1 MRQVWTYLK
10 RAVLALALTGPFSA
24 PLAASEAIV
33 AVAANFLTT
42 ARALETAF
50 EAETGHDLILAHGS
64 TGRLYAQII
73 NGAPFDLFLAAD
85 AARPEALKVGGAAVA
100 QRTYAVGRLVLV
112 SRGAGAHRPA
122 DLVRG
127 SRVALA
133 NPALAPYGA
142 AAFEALEALGLHN
155 KDFDPVLGDSVGQAA
170 TFLATGNADLAFL
183 AASQLDMLDPGLTAF
198 EMAGLHTPVR
208 QDAVLL
214 ARGRDNPAAGAFFD
228 WLGSDSARGI
238 IEASGYSV
246 PQ

>member
-1 MRQVWTYLK
+1 MRPIWTYL
-10 RAVLALALTGPFSA
+10 AGVALAFG
-24 PLAASEAIV
+24 LAGQAAAERAMA

-50 EAETGHDLILAHGS
+50 EAETGFDLVLAHGS

-100 QRTYAVGRLVLV
+100 QRTYAVGHLVLV
-112 SRGAGAHRPA
+112 ARDGGAARPA
-122 DLVRG
+122 ELVRG
-127 SRVALA
+127 NRVALA
-133 NPALAPYGA
+133 NPDVAPYGA
-142 AAFEALEALGLHN
+142 AAFEALAALGVMG

-183 AASQLDMLDPGLTAF
+183 AASQLAMLEPGLTAF
-198 EMAGLHTPVR
+198 EMTGLHAPVR

-214 ARGRDNPAAGAFFD
+214 AQGDDNPAAHAFFD
-228 WLGSDSARGI
+228 WLGSDQARTI

-246 PQ
+246 PE

>member
-1 MRQVWTYLK
+1 MTRVWTYLK
-10 RAVLALALTGPFSA
+10 AGALAVGFAGP
-24 PLAASEAIV
+24 AAAADAVV

-42 ARALETAF
+42 ARALEATF
-50 EAETGHDLILAHGS
+50 EADTGYDLTLAHGS

-100 QRTYAVGRLVLV
+100 QRTYAVGQLVLV
-112 SRGAGAHRPA
+112 ARGAEAYRPA

-127 SRVALA
+127 QRVAMA
-133 NPALAPYGA
+133 NPELAPYGA
-142 AAFEALEALGLHN
+142 AAFEALEALGVMN

-198 EMAGLHTPVR
+198 AMAGLHAPVR

-214 ARGRDNPAAGAFFD
+214 ARGDDNPAARAFFD
-228 WLGSDSARGI
+228 WLGGPEARAI
-238 IEASGYSV
+238 IETSGYSV
-246 PQ
+246 PE